1 MRFRGAS
8 SNNGANA
15 PAARPTFLFNH
26 KDVPMLRVIAFV
38 VVLICAGCQSNR
50 AIKVEPRGSLFVE
63 SDSSR
68 PHAVRYGV
76 RVEF

>member
-1 MRFRGAS
+1 
-8 SNNGANA
+8 
-15 PAARPTFLFNH
+15 
-26 KDVPMLRVIAFV
+26 MLRVIAFV